1 MVAAAGAAWPTIPT
15 IDSTP
20 GTTAAIVEEAQPTT
34 DHANEVETSK
44 GSVPTGNWSIFR
56 YLIVF
61 ISGVLAV
68 MAALF
73 LISRMRDR
81 AKSQVADE
89 EELASLPYTSS

>member
-1 MVAAAGAAWPTIPT
+1 
-15 IDSTP
+15 
-20 GTTAAIVEEAQPTT
+20 
-34 DHANEVETSK
+34 
-44 GSVPTGNWSIFR
+44 
-56 YLIVF
+56 
-61 ISGVLAV
+61 